1 MSVTSI
7 RIEDDLEGSLE
18 KTARDMRRSKG
29 WVINEALREFLKHR
43 EIEQQ
48 RWRDTLEA
56 LEDIRMG
63 RVIDGDKVH
72 AWLKSWGTDNELPMP
87 MPKGKK

>member
-7 RIEDDLEGSLE
+7 RIEDDLESSLE

-48 RWRDTLEA
+48 RWHDTLEA

-63 RVIDGDKVH
+63 RVVDGDKVH
-72 AWLKSWGTDNELPMP
+72 AWLKSWGADSKLPVP
-87 MPKGKK
+87 TSKGKK